1 MFVDILI
8 VDDVFTETKV
18 LERILS
24 KMGFQVGVAQSATD
38 ALEYIINHQDI
49 RMVIMNVMMPA
60 LDGIN
65 ATQMIR
71 NKLYNPLSI
80 VGYSSD
86 SSSEMVNSCL
96 ESGMNSFLSKPFQL
110 DDIRQ
115 LLLLHNLKP
124 TSPL

>member
-1 MFVDILI
+1 MDILI
-8 VDDVFTETKV
+8 VDDVVTETKV

-24 KMGFQVGVAQSATD
+24 KMGFQVGVAQSAKE
-38 ALEYIINHQDI
+38 ALEYIINHHDI
-49 RMVIMNVMMPA
+49 RMVIMNVMMPD

-86 SSSEMVNSCL
+86 SSSEMINSCF

-110 DDIRQ
+110 DDIHQ
-115 LLLLHNLKP
+115 LLLKHNLKP
-124 TSPL
+124 TTTL